1 MAAASDDAMQAA
13 RAAQQPLMDKYG
25 TAVDRESAFEVIQGQ
40 AEAAAAEQ
48 ERAAE
53 GAAAQEAAEKE
64 AAAAAKAAEKEAE
77 RAAKEAAK
85 MEQWQEK
92 ERQKVQNQVI
102 KDVSRAAT
110 SMLGQFGKEAGKQL
124 LRGLFGGLKK

>member
-40 AEAAAAEQ
+40 AEIAAAEQ
-48 ERAAE
+48 EQAAE
-53 GAAAQEAAEKE
+53 DAAAQEAAEKE
-64 AAAAAKAAEKEAE
+64 AAAATKEAE

-110 SMLGQFGKEAGKQL
+110 SLLGQFGKEAGKQL